1 MSDLIYPKLSYKIV
15 GTLYDVYNAIG
26 GGYQE
31 KYYQRALTKE
41 LAEKGIKFKKQLPVK
56 LVYKGDNLGIYYLD
70 FLVEEKI
77 ILEIKVAPKF
87 YPKDVKQVL
96 GYLKAKN
103 LELGILACFGRNGLK
118 YKRIL
123 KGN

>member
-1 MSDLIYPKLSYKIV
+1 MAELIHPKLSYKIV
-15 GTLYDVYNAIG
+15 GILFEVYNALG

-31 KYYQRALTKE
+31 KYYQRALEKE
-41 LAEKGIKFKKQLPVK
+41 FKEKGVNYKAQLPVRLK
-56 LVYKGDNLGIYYLD
+56 YKGDDLGIYYLD
-70 FLVEEKI
+70 FLVEGKI

-87 YPKDVKQVL
+87 YPKDIKQVL

-103 LELGILACFGRNGLK
+103 LELGLLACFSRNGLL

>member
-41 LAEKGIKFKKQLPVK
+41 LAENREERQTVDEQNSAE
-56 LVYKGDNLGIYYLD
+56 GDRDSPNEQASADELAEWDSLIHHTKETM
-70 FLVEEKI
+70 VEI
-77 ILEIKVAPKF
+77 I
-87 YPKDVKQVL
+87 
-96 GYLKAKN
+96 N
-103 LELGILACFGRNGLK
+103 WLAR
-118 YKRIL
+118 
-123 KGN
+123 